1 MRINRR
7 SLLLLVFLSAALAA
21 VPAQTPPIRITTG
34 PYLQNPSATAM
45 TVVWITNRNATG
57 TVEYGPPDGELKA
70 AFSSHD
76 GLIDSN
82 ERIHRV
88 VLTDLS
94 PGTTYRYR
102 VVSRDILNFG
112 PYKVDFGATADSG
125 FSEFRTFDPRKQ
137 SFSFLVFN
145 DMHDIPATIPDML
158 KAAGDRPYDF
168 VLLTGDSISDIENE
182 NQITA
187 MLDEAVKDFASR
199 IPLFWTR
206 GNHETRGKF
215 ARQFPLYLA
224 SPNGRFFYSFDH
236 GPVHF
241 VVLDTG
247 EDKVDTSP
255 EYSGLVDFQRYRRE
269 EGEWLKAEVE
279 TEAFRKAKYRV
290 VFAHMPFTAA
300 PRNPALNNQP
310 GPANGMEDAYQNFG
324 ATLNTA
330 GIGMMISGHVHTA
343 AIIDPEPGRHI
354 YPIVRGG
361 GPKDQGR
368 TVIRVDVTDRA
379 LEAVVLRPDGTA
391 FGACQVPARR

>member
-1 MRINRR
+1 MRISRY
-7 SLLLLVFLSAALAA
+7 SLFLLLSAALAA
-21 VPAQTPPIRITTG
+21 VHAQTPPFRITTG
-34 PYLQNPSATAM
+34 PYLQNPSATTM

-57 TVEYGPPDGELKA
+57 AVEYGPPDGELKT

-82 ERIHRV
+82 DRIHKV
-88 VLTDLS
+88 VLTELC

-125 FSEFRTFDPRKQ
+125 LGEIRTFDPRKQ

-145 DMHDIPATIPDML
+145 DMHDLPATIPDML
-158 KAAGDRPYDF
+158 KAAGDRPCDF
-168 VLLTGDSISDIENE
+168 VLWNGDSISDIENE
-182 NQITA
+182 DQITA
-187 MLDEAVKDFASR
+187 MLDEAVKGFASR

-206 GNHETRGKF
+206 GNHEARGKF

-247 EDKVDTSP
+247 EDKVDTNP
-255 EYSGLVDFQRYRRE
+255 AYSGLVDFQRYRRE

-290 VFAHMPFTAA
+290 VFAHMPFPAA
-300 PRNPALNNQP
+300 PRNPAPNNQP

-324 ATLNTA
+324 ATLNAA
-330 GIGMMISGHVHTA
+330 GIDMMISGHIHAA
-343 AIIDPEPGRHI
+343 AIIGPEPGRHS

-361 GPKDQGR
+361 GPEDQTR

-391 FGACQVPARR
+391 FGTCRVPAKR

>member
-1 MRINRR
+1 MRISRY
-7 SLLLLVFLSAALAA
+7 SLFLLLSAALAA
-21 VPAQTPPIRITTG
+21 VHAQTPPFRITTG
-34 PYLQNPSATAM
+34 PYLQNPSATTM

-57 TVEYGPPDGELKA
+57 AVEYGPPDGELKT

-82 ERIHRV
+82 DRIHKV
-88 VLTDLS
+88 VLTELR

-125 FSEFRTFDPRKQ
+125 LGEFRTFDPRKQ

-145 DMHDIPATIPDML
+145 DMHDLPATIPDML
-158 KAAGDRPYDF
+158 KAAGDHPCDF
-168 VLLTGDSISDIENE
+168 VLWNGDSISDIENE
-182 NQITA
+182 DQITA
-187 MLDEAVKDFASR
+187 MLDEAVKGFASR
-199 IPLFWTR
+199 VPLFWTR
-206 GNHETRGKF
+206 GNHEARGKF

-247 EDKVDTSP
+247 EDKVDTNP
-255 EYSGLVDFQRYRRE
+255 AYSGLVDFQRYRRE

-290 VFAHMPFTAA
+290 VFAHMPFPAA
-300 PRNPALNNQP
+300 PRNPAPNNQP
-310 GPANGMEDAYQNFG
+310 GPGNGMEDAYQNFG
-324 ATLNTA
+324 ATLNAA
-330 GIGMMISGHVHTA
+330 GIDMMISGHIHAA
-343 AIIDPEPGRHI
+343 AIIGPEPGRHS
-354 YPIVRGG
+354 YAIVRGG
-361 GPKDQGR
+361 GPEDQTR

-391 FGACQVPARR
+391 FGTCRVPAKR